1 MTNLCSELTRA
12 EQLKNAPQETSQS
25 LRNYSG
31 NNIKAVEGN
40 NWPAHS
46 HVNFNAQQIAIS
58 VSDLRKTYGE
68 GTRAVDALRGI
79 SLTVSPG
86 EIVGVLGPNGAGKTT
101 LMEILE
107 GLRKP
112 SHGQVQILGN
122 DINSSAHLETR
133 KKIGVAVQNSVLPP
147 LLTVA
152 EILKLQAS
160 LFGSDSLDIE
170 AMIEAVVLGDKR
182 NSRVQQLSG
191 GQQQRVALALALVGN
206 PEILF
211 LDEPTSQLDPQARR
225 QVWNLV
231 LRQRDTKKAA
241 VLITTH
247 QMEEAEKLCDRV
259 FILDNGEILAQ
270 GRPDDLINQY
280 CPEQT
285 LEFSVAEKFSSSLFP
300 NEHQPTFTAQADG
313 SYSVLFK
320 GTDINSVFRTL
331 VEKHIIDIAFLTQA
345 KVTKQT
351 LEDVFIK
358 LTGRGIRD

>member
-1 MTNLCSELTRA
+1 MTTLYSDLNSA
-12 EQLKNAPQETSQS
+12 QQLKNAPLSNPQG
-25 LRNYSG
+25 LRDVPG
-31 NNIKAVEGN
+31 NILKDANQPTIIS
-40 NWPAHS
+40 PDL
-46 HVNFNAQQIAIS
+46 NATQAAIQ

-68 GTRAVDALRGI
+68 GNQAVDALRGV
-79 SLTVSPG
+79 SLTVFPG
-86 EIVGVLGPNGAGKTT
+86 EVVGVLGPNGAGKTT

-112 SHGQVQILGN
+112 SHGTLQILGN
-122 DINSSAHLETR
+122 DIGSRAHTEAR

-160 LFGSDSLDIE
+160 LFGPQSLDVE
-170 AMIEAVVLGDKR
+170 AIIEAVVLGDKR

-231 LRQRDTKKAA
+231 LRQRNHKKAA

-259 FILDNGEILAQ
+259 FILDNGQILAQ

-285 LEFSVAEKFSSSLFP
+285 LEFTVREKFSNALFAQDA
-300 NEHQPTFTAQADG
+300 QPTFTQQADG
-313 SYSVLFK
+313 NFSAVFK
-320 GTDINSVFRTL
+320 NKDINGVFRIL
-331 VEKHIIDIAFLTQA
+331 IEQHIIDIAAITQA